1 MTVCG
6 LARLDGADV
15 RRAALTAML
24 AASARGLPAARGV
37 HLDGVFGAVTAADT
51 DDDPTPPVA
60 VDEAGLV
67 VIADLE
73 PLPVGPRRSPPVAHR
88 IAERAARRGAAAQTI
103 TVVWEP
109 TRCRLLLARP
119 SATRSELITWTDG
132 RVFVFGTE
140 LDQIRAAGLAV
151 GGTRRSPPRWLAR
164 GEVLTVRVP
173 ARRRPQ
179 RLVVVPPRASAASAR
194 DAAPCQ

>member
-60 VDEAGLV
+60 DDEAG
-67 VIADLE
+67 
-73 PLPVGPRRSPPVAHR
+73 
-88 IAERAARRGAAAQTI
+88 
-103 TVVWEP
+103 
-109 TRCRLLLARP
+109 
-119 SATRSELITWTDG
+119 
-132 RVFVFGTE
+132 
-140 LDQIRAAGLAV
+140 
-151 GGTRRSPPRWLAR
+151 
-164 GEVLTVRVP
+164 
-173 ARRRPQ
+173 
-179 RLVVVPPRASAASAR
+179 
-194 DAAPCQ
+194 